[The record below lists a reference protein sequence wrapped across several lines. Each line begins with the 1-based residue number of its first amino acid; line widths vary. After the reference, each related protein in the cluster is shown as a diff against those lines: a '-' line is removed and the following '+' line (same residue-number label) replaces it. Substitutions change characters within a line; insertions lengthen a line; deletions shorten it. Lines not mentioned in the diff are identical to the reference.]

1 MVNDM
6 DLNINSTLKL
16 NNGIDIPIIGLGTW
30 ALTGKNV
37 YNSVLYSLE
46 VGYRLI
52 DTAAM
57 YGNERKIG
65 EAVKDTDVSREDIF
79 ITTKVWNSDHGF
91 EKTLKAFEKSL
102 KNLKVS
108 YVDLYLIHWP
118 VSGLRNE
125 TWKALEKIYKDGK
138 AKSIGVSNFTI
149 RHLNELLETT
159 STIPAV
165 NQFEFSPF
173 LYLKELMDFCN
184 SKKIVVEAYCPLTRG
199 QKLDNPQLKAIG
211 QKYGKNSAQVL
222 LRWGIQHQVIQIPKS
237 GNKDHIKENIDIFDF
252 NLDDEDMK
260 QLDNLNEDFR
270 NVDDPSMWK

>member
-1 MVNDM
+1 M

-30 ALTGKNV
+30 TLTGKGA
-37 YNSVLYSLE
+37 YYSVLHALE
-46 VGYRLI
+46 AGYRLI

-65 EAVKDTDVSREDIF
+65 EAVKAAGIPREDIF
-79 ITTKVWNSDHGF
+79 ITTKLGNYDHGYD
-91 EKTLKAFEKSL
+91 KTLKAFERSL
-102 KNLKVS
+102 RKLKLS

-125 TWKALEKIYKDGK
+125 TWKAFEKIYENGK
-138 AKSIGVSNFTI
+138 ARSIGVSNFTI

-159 STIPAV
+159 STIPTV

-173 LYLKELMDFCN
+173 LYLKELMEFCQ
-184 SKKIVVEAYCPLTRG
+184 SKKTVVEAYCPLTRG
-199 QKLDNPQLKAIG
+199 QKFNNSQLKAIG
-211 QKYGKNSAQVL
+211 QKYRKTSAQVL
-222 LRWGIQHQVIQIPKS
+222 LRWGIQHDVIQIPKS
-237 GNKDHIKENIDIFDF
+237 GSKDHIIENIDIFDF

-270 NVDDPSMWK
+270 LVDDPSVWE